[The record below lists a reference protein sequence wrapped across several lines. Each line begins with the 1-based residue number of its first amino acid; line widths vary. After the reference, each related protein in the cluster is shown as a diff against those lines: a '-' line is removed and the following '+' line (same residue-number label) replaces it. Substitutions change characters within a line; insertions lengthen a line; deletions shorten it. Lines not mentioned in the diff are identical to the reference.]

1 MDDGPLGRQLL
12 LQVVL
17 ILVNAFF
24 AASEMGMVSLNA
36 AKLRKEAED
45 GDIKAKQL
53 LKLVE
58 TPTAF
63 LSAIQIGITLAGYLG
78 SAFAAENFSYRLVR
92 WLINDVKFTSLS
104 EKFLSVLSIIV
115 ITIILSFFT
124 LVFGELVPKR
134 IAMYAPL
141 KVVKFTSPVVRA
153 VTVMLKPVIWLLS
166 ISTRGVLRLFGI
178 NDKSNEEKVTEDE
191 IRLMVDIGEES
202 GTIDK
207 KERELI
213 DNIFEF
219 NNNLAKDVMTRS
231 ADVVSISADA
241 SFNDVV
247 AVIDDSGYS
256 RIPVYEETPDNIV
269 GILIVKEF
277 LLNLRGENPKPI
289 REIMRA
295 PYFVP
300 ESIAC
305 DKLFFDMQQNRNHL
319 AIVIDEYGDFAGIVT
334 LEDLV
339 EEIFGNIYDES
350 DDGDDENDQI
360 LQTGENSWRIAGNAD
375 IDEVSEKLGIVIPDD
390 IEVNTFGGLVMSC
403 FNEIPE
409 NGSSFE
415 VDCHGLHIH
424 VDNFSD
430 RRVESALVSVLNDDE
445 TDNID

>member
-1 MDDGPLGRQLL
+1 
-12 LQVVL
+12 
-17 ILVNAFF
+17 
-24 AASEMGMVSLNA
+24 MGMVSLNA